1 MDTGIKIEAGKYKW
15 EDEIVHGKGAQA
27 KVAKIP
33 GQPDIVAMYTKSTL
47 KYRWLSF
54 NDLVLGE
61 STVDR
66 GGWRGSERVLIL
78 PFMEKMP
85 SPNWYIQFF
94 TNVLDGTKIKE
105 LFNVYPELEQAA
117 GRGFISQYSKYT
129 KKPSAKVGRKL
140 LEAYISTPSIHR
152 HLSDGLFW
160 SKQILSFLDTYP
172 EYNNAMFD
180 CHIEN
185 IMSHDGSPF
194 LVDPL
199 YMSGK

>member
-1 MDTGIKIEAGKYKW
+1 MQAGKYQW

-78 PFMEKMP
+78 PFMEKMS

-94 TNVLDGTKIKE
+94 TNVLKKTKIKE
-105 LFNVYPELEQAA
+105 LFRVYPEIEETI
-117 GRGFISQYSKYT
+117 GRGFAYQYSNYDIN
-129 KKPSAKVGRKL
+129 PSVKLGKKL
-140 LEAYISTPSIHR
+140 LEAYISTPAIHGR
-152 HLSDGLFW
+152 LSDGLFW

-180 CHIEN
+180 CHSEN